1 MAEKRKVY
9 FDNRP
14 TLPHIAPHQMSKI
27 KRPLEIELD
36 LARAAGL
43 PTVQVR
49 IQGYICDKLLSFYKN
64 NPFAPS
70 LTQLVNRELA
80 AAINAKPQ
88 SNSKPK
94 SK

>member
-9 FDNRP
+9 FDKWP
-14 TLPHIAPHQMSKI
+14 TLPHLAPYQMSK
-27 KRPLEIELD
+27 
-36 LARAAGL
+36 ARH
-43 PTVQVR
+43 VR
-49 IQGYICDKLLSFYKN
+49 IAGYIADKLLSYYAK

>member
-1 MAEKRKVY
+1 
-9 FDNRP
+9 
-14 TLPHIAPHQMSKI
+14 MSKI
-27 KRPLEIELD
+27 KRPLEIEMD

-49 IQGYICDKLLSFYKN
+49 IQGYIADKLRSSYSK

-70 LTQLVNRELA
+70 LTNLVNRELA
-80 AAINAKPQ
+80 AAINAKPTTKQ
-88 SNSKPK
+88 KLK